1 MEAVLQGHR
10 RPFVFPARRARQ
22 RDASLQDARIA
33 QDAAQRIAAR
43 QAQAVRRRNMTNP
56 VLHYVVS

>member
-10 RPFVFPARRARQ
+10 RPFVFLVRRARQ
-22 RDASLQDARIA
+22 RHAGFQDARIA
-33 QDAAQRIAAR
+33 RDVAHRIAAR

-56 VLHYVVS
+56 VLHYVVF